1 IGQQVPAVG
10 FSIGFE
16 RICSILLDQKY
27 QIPGAKEKCAFLY
40 DDSISFVQVM
50 AEAEKLRESFNV
62 SVLKKAKKPGPQF
75 DMLEKQGYTKFA
87 QIKDGSIVV
96 K

>member
-1 IGQQVPAVG
+1 
-10 FSIGFE
+10 
-16 RICSILLDQKY
+16 KY
-27 QIPGAKEKCAFLY
+27 QIPGAKEKCALLY
-40 DDSISFVQVM
+40 DDSIPFVQVM
-50 AEAEKLRESFNV
+50 AEAEKLRESYSV

-87 QIKDGSIVV
+87 QFKDGAIAI